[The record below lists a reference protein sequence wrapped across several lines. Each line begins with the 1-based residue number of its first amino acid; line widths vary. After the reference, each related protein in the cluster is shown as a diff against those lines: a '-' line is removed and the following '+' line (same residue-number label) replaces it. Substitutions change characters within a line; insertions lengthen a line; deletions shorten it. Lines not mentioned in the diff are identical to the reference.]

1 MTQTMLYPDWKEKVV
16 YSMQGPQPQVL
27 VETDKLK
34 VLVAGLEA
42 GQKIPQ
48 HPESLGMYYFLEG
61 TGWIIV
67 NGERLAVA
75 PGAIVIVPEGT
86 ARGIDAETRLAFL
99 AARVA

>member
-1 MTQTMLYPDWKEKVV
+1 MTQTILYPDWKEKVV
-16 YSMQGPQPQVL
+16 FSKEGPRPQTL

-42 GQKIPQ
+42 GQKIPP

-75 PGAIVIVPEGT
+75 SGATVIVPEGAT
-86 ARGIDAETRLAFL
+86 RGIDAETRLAFL